1 VTISPQTNSKAAN
14 YMAILALIRS
24 EGPLSRANL
33 AQRTG
38 LSVPTVSTITDDLQ
52 KVHLI
57 EDLGQGGSRGGRRPQ
72 LYGFNAKVRQ
82 IVALSLSKRKLTT
95 ALLDMNGNIVTRR
108 EQSIQVMN
116 EPDKGLKEIVTAVEN
131 LMASEKI
138 SQRGMAYIGLSVPG
152 VVSSDGDLVISS
164 PLQWYDIP
172 LGQYLRDH
180 FQLPVLVEN
189 DGIAAVWAEREM
201 GAGQGGNHIV
211 AFLGQDTGIGS
222 GIILNGQIYRG
233 VSGVAG
239 EIGHMV
245 VEENGPRCTCG
256 NYGCLQVTA
265 VPDVLVLQARAAI
278 EDGVDTHMARM
289 IHGDL
294 NALTL
299 ETVVEALNQGD
310 RVAFN
315 LVDRVGIYMGSAIAK
330 VVHILN
336 PSKVI
341 IGGGFAPFG
350 EILLEPVRRAIKASV
365 LSRASNAL
373 EVTMST
379 LGQDVSLRGVALLC
393 SEQWL
398 SSFNIESELL

>member
-1 VTISPQTNSKAAN
+1 MIVSPQTNSKTAN
-14 YMAILALIRS
+14 YMTILTLIRS
-24 EGPLSRANL
+24 EGPLSRADL
-33 AQRTG
+33 AERTG

-52 KVHLI
+52 KVGLV
-57 EDLGQGGSRGGRRPQ
+57 EDLGQGDSTGGRRPQ
-72 LYGFNAKVRQ
+72 LYGFNAGVRQ
-82 IVALSLSKRKLTT
+82 IVALSLSKTKLTT
-95 ALLDMNGNIVTRR
+95 ALLDMNGNIITRY
-108 EQSIQVMN
+108 EQTLRVIN
-116 EPDKGLKEIVTAVEN
+116 EPEKGIKEIVAAVEN
-131 LMASEKI
+131 LMASEKV
-138 SQRGMAYIGLSVPG
+138 SQKEIAFIGLSVPG
-152 VVSSDGDLVISS
+152 VVNSDGDLVISS

-172 LGQYLRDH
+172 LGQRLRDH

-189 DGIAAVWAEREM
+189 DGITAVWAEREM
-201 GAGQGGNHIV
+201 GAGQGRNHIV
-211 AFLGQDTGIGS
+211 VFLGQDTGISS

-265 VPDVLVLQARAAI
+265 IPHVLVLQARAAI
-278 EDGVDTHMARM
+278 EDGVDTQMARM

-315 LVDRVGIYMGSAIAK
+315 LVDRVSIYLGSAIAK
-330 VVHILN
+330 VIHILN

-341 IGGGFAPFG
+341 IGGEFSPFG
-350 EILLEPVRRAIKASV
+350 ETLLEPVRRAIKASV

-373 EVTMST
+373 EVVMSP
-379 LGQDVSLRGVALLC
+379 LGQDVSLRGIALLC